1 MSSFVQSLC
10 TWQRVHGRHDLPWQ
24 SKDPYRVWLSE
35 IMLQQ
40 TQVATVIDYYKRFL
54 ERFPSIIDL
63 AEAEQSEVMSY
74 WAGLGYYARARNL
87 HRCAQLIAEQYDGV
101 FPRQYE
107 EIVALPGIGRS
118 TAHAIMA
125 FCYGNHTP
133 IMDGNVKRV
142 FTRYY
147 GIKGVTSTAA
157 VDKQLWSR
165 AEETLE
171 EALNEDAAAVDMACY
186 TQALMDFGSL
196 VCTRSKPL
204 CDDCP
209 IADSCYAKR
218 HNLQKELPTPKAKKS
233 TPTRHTIMLVLVQD
247 DKVLLEQRPQ
257 QGIWG
262 GLLSLPEFS
271 DIEMLV
277 HYLQNQNIAISSEKA
292 LVKMAAFEHIFSHF
306 KLHIQPILVKLES
319 HQSLQEQ
326 LLNQSY
332 YPLQNWQS
340 LPIPKPVSQLLDA
353 VTAAEISP
361 LL

>member
-1 MSSFVQSLC
+1 MSNFVQCLC
-10 TWQRVHGRHDLPWQ
+10 VWQQAHGRHDLPWQ

-54 ERFPSIIDL
+54 ERFPSIVDL
-63 AEAEQSEVMSY
+63 AKAEQSEVMSY

-87 HRCAQLIAEQYDGV
+87 HRCAQIVTEQYAGI
-101 FPRQYE
+101 FPRQFE

-125 FCYGNHTP
+125 FCYGAHTP
-133 IMDGNVKRV
+133 IMDGNVKRL

-157 VDKQLWSR
+157 VDKQLWAH
-165 AEETLE
+165 AEKTLD
-171 EALNEDAAAVDMACY
+171 EALSDGQTLVDMARY

-209 IADSCYAKR
+209 IAASCYAKK
-218 HNLQKELPTPKAKKS
+218 HNLQKELPTPKVKKT
-233 TPTRHTIMLVLVQD
+233 TPTRHTVMLLLVQD
-247 DKVLLEQRPQ
+247 EKVLLEQRPQ

-271 DIEMLV
+271 DAEALV
-277 HYLQNQNIAISSEKA
+277 HYLQNQGLAIKPEKD
-292 LVKMAAFEHIFSHF
+292 LIKMAAFEHIFSHF
-306 KLHIQPILVKLES
+306 KLHIQPILIKLTS
-319 HQSLQEQ
+319 HHQLQENDSGQ
-326 LLNQSY
+326 NY
-332 YPLQNWQS
+332 YSLKNWQK
-340 LPIPKPVSQLLDA
+340 LPIPKPVSTLLDTLTRA
-353 VTAAEISP
+353 KV
-361 LL
+361 